1 MKNPITTRPT
11 RSGALVHRGSR
22 ARFAPANILLGPRG
36 ELWTDHELL
45 ALGKDTDTKY
55 ELWNGKII
63 SMPPAGIKH
72 GIVIARLMA
81 YLGIHVQ
88 QHKFGELL
96 DGQTGFRLSVDE
108 CFAPDISFVSRERLK
123 LIQPIGEKLFHGAPD
138 LAVEVL
144 SPGDSIGKTERKI
157 ALYLNY
163 GSRLAWLIDPR
174 NKTARIYR
182 PGEDV
187 ELLQG
192 ERWLTGNSVVPNFR
206 LSLSKLFE
214 GI

>member
-1 MKNPITTRPT
+1 
-11 RSGALVHRGSR
+11 V
-22 ARFAPANILLGPRG
+22 RFAAANLMLEPRG

-45 ALGKDTDTKY
+45 ALGKDTETKY
-55 ELWNGKII
+55 ELWNGKVI

-88 QHKFGELL
+88 EHKLGELL
-96 DGQTGFRLSVDE
+96 DGQTGFRLSVED

-123 LIQPIGEKLFHGAPD
+123 LIQPISEKLFHGAPD

-144 SPGDSIGKTERKI
+144 SPGDSLNKTDRKM
-157 ALYLNY
+157 ALYLNH
-163 GSRLAWLIDPR
+163 GSRLAWLIDPKS
-174 NKTARIYR
+174 KTARVYR
-182 PGEDV
+182 PGENF
-187 ELLQG
+187 ELLHA

-206 LSLSKLFE
+206 LSLAKLFE